1 MNENNVNLS
10 QNQKSFREKVGE
22 SLLNNKV
29 SILGAIL
36 FVFFL
41 AEIKFLLPDLIVLG
55 IPLALL
61 AIWLI
66 SWFKKVGWSDLGIYR
81 PKNWPKII
89 LVGGGVAL
97 LLQTSAVLQIK
108 LGGPIPDLSSF
119 EQVKNNPWVL
129 LGFLVISW
137 TTAGFGEEIIWRGF
151 FMKQIARL
159 FDDQKKSSWVIGLVM
174 TSIVFGLIH
183 YSQGITGML
192 MTGFAGLVYGIV
204 FLASRRNLW
213 ASIIAHGLTDT
224 SAFILLYYW
233 DTISPILGI

>member
-1 MNENNVNLS
+1 MTENKVDLS
-10 QNQKSFREKVGE
+10 QNQNTLRKRVGK
-22 SLLNNKV
+22 SLLDNKI

-36 FVFFL
+36 LVLFI

-55 IPLALL
+55 IPVALL

-66 SWFKKVGWSDLGIYR
+66 SWLKKVGWSDIGIYR
-81 PKNWPKII
+81 PKNWTKII
-89 LVGGGVAL
+89 LVGGGIAL

-108 LGGPIPDLSSF
+108 LGGPMPDLSSF

-159 FDDQKKSSWVIGLVM
+159 FDDQKKSSWV
-174 TSIVFGLIH
+174 
-183 YSQGITGML
+183 
-192 MTGFAGLVYGIV
+192 
-204 FLASRRNLW
+204 
-213 ASIIAHGLTDT
+213 
-224 SAFILLYYW
+224 
-233 DTISPILGI
+233 LG

>member
-81 PKNWPKII
+81 PNNWPKII
-89 LVGGGVAL
+89 LVGVGVAL

>member
-36 FVFFL
+36 FVFFI

-81 PKNWPKII
+81 PNNWPKII
-89 LVGGGVAL
+89 LVGVGVAL

>member
-1 MNENNVNLS
+1 MTENKVDH
-10 QNQKSFREKVGE
+10 KTFREKIGE

-36 FVFFL
+36 FVLFI

-55 IPLALL
+55 IPVALL

-66 SWFKKVGWSDLGIYR
+66 SWLKKVGWSDLGIYR
-81 PKNWPKII
+81 PKNWPKIF
-89 LVGGGVAL
+89 LVGGGIAL
-97 LLQTSAVLQIK
+97 LLQTSVLLQIK
-108 LGGPIPDLSSF
+108 LGGPSPDLSSF
-119 EQVKNNPWVL
+119 EQIKNNPWVL

-159 FDDQKKSSWVIGLVM
+159 FDEQKRSSWVIGLVI

-183 YSQGITGML
+183 FTQGITGML
-192 MTGFAGLVYGIV
+192 MTGFAGLVFGIV
-204 FLASRRNLW
+204 YLASGRNLW